1 MQFFTEVNFVV
12 LHEPLVMDLFIY
24 FFFYMVKICSC
35 FGELGSGFSCY
46 LPAL

>member
-12 LHEPLVMDLFIY
+12 LHEPLVMDLFI
-24 FFFYMVKICSC
+24 FFYMVKICSC

>member
-1 MQFFTEVNFVV
+1 MLFFIEVNFVV
-12 LHEPLVMDLFIY
+12 LREPLVMD
-24 FFFYMVKICSC
+24 FFYMVKICSC